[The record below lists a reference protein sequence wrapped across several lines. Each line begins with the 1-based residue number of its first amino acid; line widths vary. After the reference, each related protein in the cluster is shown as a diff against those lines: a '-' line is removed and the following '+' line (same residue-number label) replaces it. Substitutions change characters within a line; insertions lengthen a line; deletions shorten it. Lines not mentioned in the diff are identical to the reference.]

1 MGRVAAVTSAAT
13 EAGRAMARAYADA
26 GWDVAL
32 LGRGWAGLQAA
43 AADVRER
50 GRAALV
56 LPVDVTDDAARQLA
70 IQRIQ
75 DELGPI
81 EAWVAEG
88 LVPRYAARRP
98 RYPSRSRRQALARRA
113 SDWLD
118 TGHGP
123 LASIG
128 DIHAG
133 PMAGPA
139 VAALAGVVVL
149 GVVVGAL
156 SRHD

>member
-13 EAGRAMARAYADA
+13 EGGRALARAYAEA

-32 LGRGWAGLQAA
+32 LGRGWAGLEAA
-43 AADVRER
+43 AADVRR
-50 GRAALV
+50 HGRSALV
-56 LPVDVTDDAARQLA
+56 LPVDVTDEHARRLA
-70 IQRIQ
+70 VQRIQ

-88 LVPRYAARRP
+88 LVPRYSPRRP
-98 RYPSRSRRQALARRA
+98 RYPARSRRQALARRA
-113 SDWLD
+113 TEWLD
-118 TGHGP
+118 ASHGP
-123 LASIG
+123 LA
-128 DIHAG
+128 AL
-133 PMAGPA
+133 PPATVARPA
-139 VAALAGVVVL
+139 VAALAGVLVL